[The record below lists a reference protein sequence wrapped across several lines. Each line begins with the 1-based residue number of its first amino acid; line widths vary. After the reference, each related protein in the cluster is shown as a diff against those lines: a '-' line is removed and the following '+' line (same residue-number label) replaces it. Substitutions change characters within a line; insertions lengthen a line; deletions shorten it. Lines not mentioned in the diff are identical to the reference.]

1 MNISEVL
8 DIEPSTQ
15 TNSKPLTAGLHLL
28 VQGFSKHLVE
38 KVGSECAEI
47 KTTEGEYYSFAKAI
61 VGQAD
66 SPWWKDVVAKAV
78 EKDASSGLD
87 VWVVERV
94 SNTSGRPML
103 ALSAYEPKNSTQIKV
118 PA

>member
-8 DIEPSTQ
+8 DIEPSEQ
-15 TNSKPLTAGLHLL
+15 TDSKPLTAGLHIL
-28 VQGFSKHLVE
+28 VKGFSKHFVE

-47 KTTEGEYYSFAKAI
+47 ETTDGTYYSFAKAV
-61 VGQAD
+61 VGQAS

-87 VWVVERV
+87 IWVVERV
-94 SNTSGRPML
+94 SNTTGRPML
-103 ALSAYEPKNSTQIKV
+103 ALSAYEPKNASQIKV

>member
-8 DIEPSTQ
+8 DIEPSEQ
-15 TNSKPLTAGLHLL
+15 SDSKPLTAGLHI
-28 VQGFSKHLVE
+28 VVKAFDKHFVE

-47 KTTEGEYYSFAKAI
+47 KTTDGVYYSFAKAI

-66 SPWWKDVVAKAV
+66 SPWWNDVVGKAV

-94 SNTSGRPML
+94 SNTTGRPML
-103 ALSAYEPKNSTQIKV
+103 ALSAYEPKNTTIKV
-118 PA
+118 QA

>member
-8 DIEPSTQ
+8 DIEPSEQ
-15 TNSKPLTAGLHLL
+15 SDSKPLTAGLHL
-28 VQGFSKHLVE
+28 VVKGFDKHFVE

-47 KTTEGEYYSFAKAI
+47 ETTDGKYYSFAKAV
-61 VGQAD
+61 VGQA
-66 SPWWKDVVAKAV
+66 SSEWWKDVVAKAV

-87 VWVVERV
+87 IWVVERV
-94 SNTSGRPML
+94 SNSSGRPML
-103 ALSAYEPKNSTQIKV
+103 ALSAYEPKNTTIKV

>member
-8 DIEPSTQ
+8 DIEPSEHSD
-15 TNSKPLTAGLHLL
+15 SKPLTAGLHIL
-28 VQGFSKHLVE
+28 VKGFSKHFVE

-47 KTTEGEYYSFAKAI
+47 ETTDGIYYSFAKAV
-61 VGQAD
+61 VGQAS

-87 VWVVERV
+87 IWVVERT
-94 SNTSGRPML
+94 SNTSGKPML
-103 ALSAYEPKNSTQIKV
+103 ALSAYEPKNASQIKV

>member
-8 DIEPSTQ
+8 DIEPSSQ
-15 TNSKPLTAGLHLL
+15 NDSKPLTAGLHIL
-28 VQGFSKHLVE
+28 VKGFSKHFVE

-47 KTTEGEYYSFAKAI
+47 ETTDGTYYSFAKAV
-61 VGQAD
+61 VGQAS
-66 SPWWKDVVAKAV
+66 SPWWKDVVAKQQ

-87 VWVVERV
+87 IWVVERI
-94 SNTSGRPML
+94 SNTTGRPML
-103 ALSAYEPKNSTQIKV
+103 ALSAYEPKNSSEIKV